1 MNFMKASFL
10 IICLTS
16 SLWAQDRRAIKRQIS
31 DLSLRMDREA
41 PYSDADTEDLLE
53 ARDLLKEGLILIA
66 GQGGGGGDFK
76 LCINY
81 AFEQYKRQYS
91 SSAALERAQVKCKNV
106 VDMKVLE
113 FLFEKHKRNQS
124 AGGAMDLAT
133 SQSDRSVK
141 GKVELIEFSYDKHSR
156 NTSSTSAATKAVT
169 NARAQKRNR
178 GTLAC
183 FNQYFPIHSRTN
195 SSSVAMDKTSDTCSR
210 F

>member
-1 MNFMKASFL
+1 MNLLKATFL
-10 IICLTS
+10 IICLTG

-31 DLSLRMDREA
+31 DLSLRIEREA
-41 PYSDADTEDLLE
+41 PYSEADTEDLLE
-53 ARDLLKEGLILIA
+53 ARDLLREGLVLIG
-66 GQGGGGGDFK
+66 GQGGGGDFK

-113 FLFEKHKRNQS
+113 FLFDKHKRNQS
-124 AGGAMDLAT
+124 VGSAMDLAT
-133 SQSDRSVK
+133 SQSDRTVK

-156 NTSSTSAATKAVT
+156 NTSSTSAATKAVM
-169 NARAQKRNR
+169 NARAQRNSR
-178 GTLAC
+178 GALAC
-183 FNQYFPIHSRTN
+183 FNQYYPIHSRTN
-195 SSSVAMDKTSDTCSR
+195 SSTVAMDKTSETCSR